1 MERIRLFDFARS
13 VLPALVVAFVAGWAI
28 PQSKARIAGA
38 PGQVDTFKMMTTG
51 KQLPSEH
58 FADYSFAF
66 N

>member
-1 MERIRLFDFARS
+1 MTSKTRLFTVAAAATIISFA
-13 VLPALVVAFVAGWAI
+13 AGWAI

-58 FADYSFAF
+58 FADYSFVF